1 MDNDNNCN
9 DKCQMIIIINDG
21 MMIGDDESNDESD
34 DESDDNHNSY
44 KGR

>member
-1 MDNDNNCN
+1 
-9 DKCQMIIIINDG
+9 MIIIINDG